1 MQTAN
6 PSPFGLTSFALA
18 NLLLSFKNCS
28 FYDLDSVV
36 LSIGIFHGGIAQVI
50 AGIMEW
56 DKNDIFS
63 ATAFMS
69 YGFFWLSLVGLSV
82 LPAMGW
88 AAPPTNK
95 SLACFLGMWE
105 LFSLF
110 MWVASWKM
118 SRVLQVVFTLLNIQF
133 LLLIIGNATNIVHL
147 IKAGGYIGILLGGT
161 ALYAGMAEMINKVYD
176 REYLPIGRPTLVKI
190 PNHKELTDDIHT
202 NHLDI
207 ENHENH

>member
-6 PSPFGLTSFALA
+6 PSPFGLTSFALTT
-18 NLLLSFKNCS
+18 LLLSFKNCS

-36 LSIGIFHGGIAQVI
+36 LSMGIFHGGIAQVI

-63 ATAFMS
+63 ATAFIS

-88 AAPPTNK
+88 AAQPTNK

-133 LLLIIGNATNIVHL
+133 LLLIIGNATNVVHL
-147 IKAGGYIGILLGGT
+147 IKAGGYIGIVLGGT
-161 ALYAGMAEMINKVYD
+161 ALYAGMAEMINKVYN

-190 PNHKELTDDIHT
+190 PIHKELTNAIHT

-207 ENHENH
+207 ENH